1 MYDRLYSSF
10 QGRPTALRLESFSCP
25 LPSEESLGPD
35 YKLTAAWVSLSSTL
49 EEILSV
55 INGKEERI
63 YQESS
68 IQKLSQASSKLLQ
81 WFRSLPPELQWTA
94 SNVHQPSPATC
105 AIHVQFLSATILL
118 NRPFAAYM
126 QKYRKDKAAVDD
138 GIRRYLSGQTPEVSQ
153 QLCTTSG
160 VRISKLLLAY
170 RLHHGPGK
178 FFSTINP
185 ACLSAAMALIS
196 DVASASPG
204 EQKTEEKK
212 WLAAILETLK
222 EITPTYPV
230 AGRSYMVLCAIVNA
244 SGIPGV
250 VPASDELQQPY
261 VGTSQLDQQ
270 PQSTDMQGLQGR
282 ADDFLWNMDA
292 SLGWEFYPSL
302 DDVHGIGLTDFFP
315 PPPDAGN
322 LTGGL

>member
-1 MYDRLYSSF
+1 
-10 QGRPTALRLESFSCP
+10 
-25 LPSEESLGPD
+25 
-35 YKLTAAWVSLSSTL
+35 
-49 EEILSV
+49 
-55 INGKEERI
+55 
-63 YQESS
+63 
-68 IQKLSQASSKLLQ
+68 
-81 WFRSLPPELQWTA
+81 
-94 SNVHQPSPATC
+94 
-105 AIHVQFLSATILL
+105 
-118 NRPFAAYM
+118 
-126 QKYRKDKAAVDD
+126 
-138 GIRRYLSGQTPEVSQ
+138 
-153 QLCTTSG
+153 
-160 VRISKLLLAY
+160 
-170 RLHHGPGK
+170 
-178 FFSTINP
+178 
-185 ACLSAAMALIS
+185 MALIS